1 MLDITLINVYF
12 IIGDKMMEF
21 SLLNDEQKHKVLETI
36 KAKLSSL
43 KKTQEWLRL
52 QSNVSYKKSS
62 FSRMLNGK
70 QDWEEQD
77 FDAVLRVL
85 DLDLDDVLQANNDQ
99 FVLITPET
107 LSDLFSLIAKIK
119 ETEDAKF
126 VLNQIVSR
134 LGQQQ
139 AVEIATVLQVLYL
152 PDNDGV

>member
-107 LSDLFSLIAKIK
+107 LSDLFSHIAKIK
-119 ETEDAKF
+119 KTEDAKF